1 MCFYRQFS
9 SLMNYLNNQNV
20 ATNSIVSL
28 WCAMIVIMSSPAK
41 SLSEPNQSLSCQFNG
56 QVRTC
61 LVALNGDNLRLQLDD
76 ERVIQIDKRGN
87 CRNRTEKGVKSRSCS
102 ARISWTEDF
111 VYGLVIRRSDGG
123 TTITSPEFEIVI
135 PDLLL

>member
-1 MCFYRQFS
+1 MCFNRQFS
-9 SLMNYLNNQNV
+9 SLMNNLSNQHV
-20 ATNSIVSL
+20 ATNSIIGL
-28 WCAMIVIMSSPAK
+28 WCAIIVIICSPAK
-41 SLSEPNQSLSCQFNG
+41 SLSEPSQSLSCQFNG
-56 QVRTC
+56 KVRTC

-76 ERVIQIDKRGN
+76 ERMIQIDKRGN
-87 CRNRTEKGVKSRSCS
+87 CRNRTEKGVTSRSCN

-111 VYGLVIRRSDGG
+111 VYGLVIRRSVGG